1 LGLLKERVL
10 AIRLSHGKEQLM
22 IEWGWQLSLKG
33 PLVKSAVLSLL
44 VAAGI
49 FGAPLFCGNPLLA
62 FPLEESELGRLAKGE
77 VVVRVETS
85 PRPGHERV
93 QAAIL
98 IDGPAEP
105 IWKMINDCRQT
116 TEFIVGLKGCRV
128 LKQDGTGELIEHR
141 MQISRLLPEV
151 KYIFRAEYQP
161 YRRID
166 FKRRSGDLEAFEG
179 SWVLE
184 IMDREKPQTLVT
196 YSLFLDAGAL
206 LPQWAARMILKQ
218 DLPEILLALRKRVSS
233 LSPGSV
239 EIIPSVTTGPPILP
253 SR

>member
-1 LGLLKERVL
+1 LLLKRPIVKTTALSLVL
-10 AIRLSHGKEQLM
+10 AG
-22 IEWGWQLSLKG
+22 
-33 PLVKSAVLSLL
+33 
-44 VAAGI
+44 GI
-49 FGAPLFCGNPLLA
+49 LCILFFSGNPLLA
-62 FPLEESELGRLAKGE
+62 FPLEESERGQLAKGE
-77 VVVRVETS
+77 VVVRVEPS
-85 PRPGHERV
+85 PRKGHERV

-105 IWKMINDCRQT
+105 IWKIINDCRQT
-116 TEFIVGLKGCRV
+116 TEFIAGLKDCRV

-161 YRRID
+161 PRRVD
-166 FKRRSGDLEAFEG
+166 FKKRSGDLKEFEG

-184 IMDREKPQTLVT
+184 SVDREKPQTLVI
-196 YSLFLDAGAL
+196 YSLFLDAGVL
-206 LPQWAARMILKQ
+206 LPQWAARLILKQ

-233 LSPGSV
+233 LPPGSV
-239 EIIPSVTTGPPILP
+239 EIIPSITAGPPILP